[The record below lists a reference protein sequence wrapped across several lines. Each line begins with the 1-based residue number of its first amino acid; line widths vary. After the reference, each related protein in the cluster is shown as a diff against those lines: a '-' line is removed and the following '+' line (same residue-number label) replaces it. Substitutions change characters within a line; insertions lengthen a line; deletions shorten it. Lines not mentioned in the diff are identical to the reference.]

1 MEVYKTLSC
10 TEKLTGCSPSFLT
23 QQYGSTT
30 SNKRESG
37 SKQIKW
43 LSTQSGTVL
52 CNTLPNDVL
61 DAKGS
66 QNLIGVS
73 DRYSGI
79 RYTEDC

>member
-10 TEKLTGCSPSFLT
+10 TEKLTGCSPSLLT

>member
-1 MEVYKTLSC
+1 MEVYKTLNR
-10 TEKLTGCSPSFLT
+10 TEKLPGCSPSFLT
-23 QQYGSTT
+23 QEYGSTT
-30 SNKRESG
+30 SNKSG

-66 QNLIGVS
+66 QNLIGVL
-73 DRYSGI
+73 DRYSAI